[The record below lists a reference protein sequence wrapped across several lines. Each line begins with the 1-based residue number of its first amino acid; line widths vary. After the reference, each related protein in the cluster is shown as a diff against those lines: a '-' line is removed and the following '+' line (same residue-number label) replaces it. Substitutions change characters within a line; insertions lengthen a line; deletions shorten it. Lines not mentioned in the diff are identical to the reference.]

1 MANKWM
7 VIFNVIVMLI
17 VFVWIFS
24 LFIPSENYSSVTV
37 AIVPIFGTISVG
49 EISSGSLFSSGT
61 VNSYD
66 VVSQIEKANADPS
79 VKYIV
84 LDINSPGGSP
94 VGSEE
99 IMQAVNDS
107 KKPVYAIIR
116 DIGASGAYWIAT
128 GARKIFSSSISLVG
142 GIGVTGSYVQA
153 SGFMSKYGFGYE
165 RLVSGEY
172 KDTGTVFR
180 NMTSDEKLMMTGKI
194 MEINDYLV
202 NSIAENRNLSVKYV
216 KSLDNGEVF
225 TGEEAVRNHLVDG
238 LGTILD
244 LKNEISKKENKS
256 VVFVSF
262 QKKPSLIERLLS
274 SNSFFKNLLSSSIS
288 SALENYL
295 NDQTKSDS
303 VSLS

>member
-1 MANKWM
+1 M
-7 VIFNVIVMLI
+7 IILNVIVVL
-17 VFVWIFS
+17 VLSVWFIS
-24 LFIPSENYSSVTV
+24 LFVPSGNDNSSVKV
-37 AIVPIFGTISVG
+37 AVVPIFGTISVG
-49 EISSGSLFSSGT
+49 EISQSSLFSSGT
-61 VNSYD
+61 INSYD
-66 VVSQIEKANADPS
+66 VISQIEKANSDPS

-128 GARKIFSSSISLVG
+128 GARKIFSSPVSLVG

-153 SGFMSKYGFGYE
+153 SGFMNKYGFGYE

-172 KDTGTVFR
+172 KDTGTIFR
-180 NMTSDEKLMMTGKI
+180 NMTPDEKQMMKGKI
-194 MEINDYLV
+194 MEINDYFV
-202 NSIAENRNLSVKYV
+202 NSVAENRNLSVKYV
-216 KSLDNGEVF
+216 KTLDNGEVF

-238 LGTILD
+238 LGTIID
-244 LKNEISKKENKS
+244 LKNEISQKENKS

-262 QKKPSLIERLLS
+262 QKSLSFLDTLLGS
-274 SNSFFKNLLSSSIS
+274 SSSFKNILSSSIS